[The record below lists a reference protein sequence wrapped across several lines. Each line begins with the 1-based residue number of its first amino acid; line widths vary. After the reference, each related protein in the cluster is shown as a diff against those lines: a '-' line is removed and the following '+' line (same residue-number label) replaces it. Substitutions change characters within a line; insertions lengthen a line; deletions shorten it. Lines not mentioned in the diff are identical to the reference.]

1 MFDSCLCTPL
11 IPVDEFTPEGFRV
24 REGSIMSDKV
34 GLRWIAP
41 FSDFK
46 PRSYVVMYHAV
57 GSQDIKNITYT
68 GQNIPPNAGIDNLL
82 PLTTYSVQVQAIFE
96 EGNSSTTGEF
106 IVTTEPGMYAFAL
119 FPSLLAC
126 KSL

>member
-11 IPVDEFTPEGFRV
+11 VPVNEFTPEGFQV
-24 REGSIMSDKV
+24 LEASIMSDRV
-34 GLRWIAP
+34 GVRWSAP
-41 FSDFK
+41 FTGSE
-46 PRSYVVMYHAV
+46 PTNYVLMYHAV
-57 GSQDIKNITYT
+57 GSQDIMNITYP
-68 GQNIPPNAGIDNLL
+68 GDQIPQNPGIDNLL

-96 EGNSSTTGEF
+96 EGGPGTTGEL

-119 FPSLLAC
+119 LPSLLAC